1 MLDGKSTEKSFG
13 SSVHKCKAGSP
24 IKLVQAANAPMPRS
38 PRTSLL
44 PRPRTSTCGAR
55 SEARS
60 ENGRAAAAAPL
71 VRAAHPS
78 HTSPAAPHTWSQCFP
93 AAPSHHVPSHG
104 QKRSVP
110 VFDAPH
116 VGRVLAGKLAIE
128 HAYSSVLGSHSR
140 YGRRLLVVVTS
151 LSHTPVYPD
160 PDPVPRPAVDATFVS
175 KRAGVLAAAAPLRDP
190 PCADDHADDW
200 HV

>member
-1 MLDGKSTEKSFG
+1 M
-13 SSVHKCKAGSP
+13 
-24 IKLVQAANAPMPRS
+24 
-38 PRTSLL
+38 
-44 PRPRTSTCGAR
+44 
-55 SEARS
+55 
-60 ENGRAAAAAPL
+60 
-71 VRAAHPS
+71 
-78 HTSPAAPHTWSQCFP
+78 
-93 AAPSHHVPSHG
+93 
-104 QKRSVP
+104 P
-110 VFDAPH
+110 VFDVPH